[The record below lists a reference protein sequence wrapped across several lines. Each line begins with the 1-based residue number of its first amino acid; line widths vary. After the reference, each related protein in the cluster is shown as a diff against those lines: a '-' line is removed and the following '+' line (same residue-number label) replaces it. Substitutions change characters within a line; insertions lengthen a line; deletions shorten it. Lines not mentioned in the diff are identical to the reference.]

1 MFGDE
6 QETYIDL
13 ATLRLADGACEEL
26 AMRCELLRSA
36 FAAVIARLD
45 TFAPANH
52 AIFGD
57 CEEGRGWWR
66 VVHDAVRAPTGS
78 LTAIL
83 SISASGTRTAPPESI
98 RMAVGNTRR
107 TRSGPPVAESREEAD
122 LRESGGDS

>member
-57 CEEGRGWWR
+57 CEG
-66 VVHDAVRAPTGS
+66 TGLVAS
-78 LTAIL
+78 R
-83 SISASGTRTAPPESI
+83 SRCGPSADGIADRDPRTASLGAD
-98 RMAVGNTRR
+98 RVRR
-107 TRSGPPVAESREEAD
+107 D
-122 LRESGGDS
+122 LPAHRGRLCAG